1 MPLPA
6 PTPAAL
12 PPLPKWGTFPF
23 KFAPKEM
30 DTLRR
35 IEVLPDR
42 GRTYLWDVER
52 LSEVVAR
59 LVFAAEDGDTA
70 ASDLAVFL
78 LFVGVADPVQ
88 EA

>member
-1 MPLPA
+1 MTSNIPA
-6 PTPAAL
+6 SLKPV
-12 PPLPKWGTFPF
+12 PKLGTFPF
-23 KFAPKEM
+23 KFAPKDM

-35 IEVLPDR
+35 VEVLPDN
-42 GRTYLWDVER
+42 GRTYLWNAER
-52 LSEVVAR
+52 LAEVVAR

-78 LFVGVADPVQ
+78 LFVTVGDPVG